1 MLLAVVSSNAMAKWT
16 LSNHSS
22 DGNIAIY
29 ANLDSIHKTDAGVK
43 IWTMLDYKKIQKTPS
58 GKQQYKSVV
67 LEKEYGCKEQ
77 IMRIMTVTS
86 YSKNM
91 GAGKVIEAITS
102 KSALWKPVIP
112 DTLEED
118 LMNIACGRE

>member
-1 MLLAVVSSNAMAKWT
+1 MEVIGGAMRKVFLLMLLAVVSSNAMAKWT

-43 IWTMLDYKKIQKTPS
+43 IWTMLDHKKIQKTPS

-77 IMRIMTVTS
+77 IMRIMT
-86 YSKNM
+86 
-91 GAGKVIEAITS
+91 G
-102 KSALWKPVIP
+102 W
-112 DTLEED
+112 
-118 LMNIACGRE
+118 